1 MVSSSSSPPS
11 SSLLPEEPTAF
22 LGRGYSRRYTPIFFS
37 FSFSSIFHSLP
48 LSDHG
53 NRSPPDQ
60 SVSGNQLRQFD
71 WNGCQFHPQIIGLK
85 PSSPFGPILWYAP
98 CRQKVKLLRQ
108 KWFDPSAT
116 IKPSASV
123 ERAANQVFL
132 FRSSDP
138 CRRRRFRFFEKGS
151 QGVIVGSDAVAGFHR
166 TYNKKWNWKM
176 RTRWKI
182 ATVMI
187 DPIRLDRTS
196 SDCKNLRAGATIG
209 CSPDEIF
216 SGQMI

>member
-48 LSDHG
+48 LSDHD

-123 ERAANQVFL
+123 ERQQTKC
-132 FRSSDP
+132 SSLGP
-138 CRRRRFRFFEKGS
+138 
-151 QGVIVGSDAVAGFHR
+151 
-166 TYNKKWNWKM
+166 
-176 RTRWKI
+176 RTRAVVVVFDFLKRVLKELSLEVMPWPDFIVHTTRNEIGKWEQDEKSPPSWSIRFVWIEPAAIVKI
-182 ATVMI
+182 
-187 DPIRLDRTS
+187 
-196 SDCKNLRAGATIG
+196 
-209 CSPDEIF
+209 
-216 SGQMI
+216 